1 MRQNV
6 TYHDDFDAKSMI
18 SVPLE
23 REFREETISYYQV
36 ASYLFRHGLY
46 RALTATEFAL
56 CMKEGLG
63 TNGVKHRYRKIP
75 SDSGLNSS

>member
-1 MRQNV
+1 M

-36 ASYLFRHGLY
+36 GAIF
-46 RALTATEFAL
+46 
-56 CMKEGLG
+56 
-63 TNGVKHRYRKIP
+63 
-75 SDSGLNSS
+75 SGMDYTVL